1 MGSVVRLLIDQAQ
14 LVIELTAVERA
25 LAFRKESVRVP
36 RADIRRVLLTDEP
49 WTWLQGVR
57 KPGTHIPR
65 RLAAGT
71 WVRTAGRDFVL
82 LRGRGH
88 DGIVITLRDHEFQR
102 IVLSTPHAKALVEAL
117 QVAEVGTQTDVIDL
131 VDV

>member
-1 MGSVVRLLIDQAQ
+1 MVRLLIDQAQ
-14 LVIELTAVERA
+14 LVIELAAVERA

-36 RADIRRVLLTDEP
+36 RADIRRVLLTDDP

-57 KPGTHIPR
+57 KPGTHIGR

-88 DGIVITLRDHEFQR
+88 DGVVITLRDHEFQR

-117 QVAEVGTQTDVIDL
+117 QVEEVGTQTDVIDL
-131 VDV
+131 VED